1 VPTNAVRSI
10 VITPQVDVSEGS
22 TLIGRGEARSVI
34 VCENDFPKPLIAILR
49 EKGILPTEEPPG
61 DDKTAK

>member
-1 VPTNAVRSI
+1 VPTNSVRAI
-10 VITPQVDVSEGS
+10 IITPQVDVSEGS
-22 TLIGRGEARSVI
+22 ILMGRGEARPVI
-34 VCENDFPKPLIAILR
+34 VCENDFARPLIAILR